1 MIGVFMGPTIQET
14 ALGEFLTFESQ
25 TLAIILAINAFFAG
39 ALPVWLLLAPR
50 DYLSSFMKIGVF
62 IALIIGVFIKSCHRN
77 ACPNRI
83 RQRWRPD
90 LGGTGLAFHFDHD
103 CLWSYFR
110 FPCIR
115 SIGNHAKNAGSLKR
129 HKSGWLRWDAC

>member
-25 TLAIILAINAFFAG
+25 TLAIILPIYAFFAA

-62 IALIIGVFIKSCHRN
+62 IALIIGVFIIN
-77 ACPNRI
+77 PAIEMPALTEFVN
-83 RQRWRPD
+83 
-90 LGGTGLAFHFDHD
+90 GGGPILAG
-103 CLWSYFR
+103 
-110 FPCIR
+110 PV
-115 SIGNHAKNAGSLKR
+115 
-129 HKSGWLRWDAC
+129 